1 MSDLKPT
8 AEECEIGECFLVK
21 LPSKSQKLTAFRP
34 VPAVKGAFVM
44 EKLIF
49 ERISRP
55 DGDGKMVDVW
65 RRLS

>member
-1 MSDLKPT
+1 MSDLKPN

-21 LPSKSQKLTAFRP
+21 LPSSSHKLTAFRP
-34 VPAVKGAFVM
+34 VPAGKGAFVM

-49 ERISRP
+49 ERISKP
-55 DGDGKMVDVW
+55 DGDGKVVAVW

>member
-1 MSDLKPT
+1 MPDLKPT
-8 AEECEIGECFLVK
+8 AEKCEIGECFLVK

-34 VPAVKGAFVM
+34 VPTTKGAFTM

-55 DGDGKMVDVW
+55 DGDGKTFDVW